1 MRTFH
6 ITLSE
11 VAKDTCH
18 EDNVSADVQTTT
30 DVEKDGER
38 SQSSLDSPVQTNSS
52 DFPDGGL
59 LAWLVVCG
67 VRLSADMTSISPKL
81 ILLHLSGYV

>member
-11 VAKDTCH
+11 LAKDTCH
-18 EDNVSADVQTTT
+18 EDNVSAEVQTTT
-30 DVEKDGER
+30 DVEKDSER
-38 SQSSLDSPVQTNSS
+38 SQSSLDSPIQS

-67 VRLSADMTSISPKL
+67 VRLSVDITSHL
-81 ILLHLSGYV
+81 NLLYLLGYV